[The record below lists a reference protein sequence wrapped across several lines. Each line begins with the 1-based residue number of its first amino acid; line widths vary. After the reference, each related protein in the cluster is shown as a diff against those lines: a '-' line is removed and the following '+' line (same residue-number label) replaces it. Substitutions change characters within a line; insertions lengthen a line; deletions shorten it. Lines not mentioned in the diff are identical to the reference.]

1 MALQPLLPPLTSSSP
16 HLPRRNAWGSP
27 DPSTTEDAMAVD
39 PTAGFPAALA
49 PRNLGAFDDSQDSLL
64 DSPGLTA
71 QREGLTKNNELDLQD
86 ALPDENT
93 DRTAPPHANRNT
105 DFLVPTAPTSDVS
118 EFFKKQAEALQ
129 PPTATTVMQASQAAT
144 APKLL
149 VPQDAPEPLAKPP
162 ISGLRSHV
170 ADPFDILNR

>member
-1 MALQPLLPPLTSSSP
+1 
-16 HLPRRNAWGSP
+16 
-27 DPSTTEDAMAVD
+27 MAVD
-39 PTAGFPAALA
+39 PTAGFPVAAA
-49 PRNLGAFDDSQDSLL
+49 PHHILGALDDSLDSLL

-86 ALPDENT
+86 ALPDEDA
-93 DRTAPPHANRNT
+93 DRAAAPHANRNT

-129 PPTATTVMQASQAAT
+129 PPGPPTALQPSQAVT
-144 APKLL
+144 APKPL

-170 ADPFDILNR
+170 DDPFDILNR